1 MQKEL
6 THSFRDRDVFLYT
19 VLVPCLIYPIL
30 TFVMVEFTLFT
41 SSMDKDKPF
50 KVAYVG
56 NQKDDKYQYLLE
68 AMRAH
73 NKKAELI
80 SMSEEEAR
88 RSLFRL
94 DVSCVA
100 IQDMQSPSND
110 ITVLL
115 GHTMDG
121 VLKFEILKTMVEDL
135 HEKKMADA
143 LKDKGVKPEVLP
155 YSPSMVNLHPL
166 KQESYS
172 LHFILVLLSIMMMS
186 VGVAYPA
193 IAVSTEEYERKTIEA
208 TMLLPV
214 NRYVVIL
221 GKLISVS
228 IFGMFT
234 GLVNFFSIL
243 GVFNLLV
250 FSASRMKGLSLES
263 LQKPLPID
271 QLFFIVVSYV
281 VMGLLLSSLM
291 LSVASI
297 CRTVRSAQ
305 NWVAI
310 PMFVMMFVPGLSLL
324 PNTKLDLF
332 SALIPFFGLALSLR
346 QSFTSS
352 VFTAEQMLSILASL
366 VYTAVIAALSAKI
379 MYASE
384 DLINLK
390 DLINLEGLINFNRSK
405 K

>member
-1 MQKEL
+1 
-6 THSFRDRDVFLYT
+6 
-19 VLVPCLIYPIL
+19 
-30 TFVMVEFTLFT
+30 MVEFTLFT
-41 SSMDKDKPF
+41 SSLDKEKPF

-56 NQKDDKYQYLLE
+56 SKDQKYEYLLE
-68 AMRAH
+68 AMLAK
-73 NKKAELI
+73 NKNSQLLC
-80 SMSEEEAR
+80 MSEEEAR
-88 RSLFRL
+88 KSLFRL

-100 IQDMQSPSND
+100 MQSPSQE

-121 VLKFEILKTMVEDL
+121 VLKFEILKTMVEEF
-135 HEKKMADA
+135 HEKKLAAA
-143 LKDKGVKPEVLP
+143 LEDKGIKPDVLP
-155 YSPSMVNLHPL
+155 YTAAMVNLHPL

-193 IAVSTEEYERKTIEA
+193 ISVSTEEYERKTIES

-214 NRYVVIL
+214 NRYIVIL
-221 GKLISVS
+221 GKLLSVS
-228 IFGMFT
+228 VFGMFT

-263 LQKPLPID
+263 LQKPLPAE
-271 QLFFIVVSYV
+271 QLFFIFVSYV
-281 VMGLLLSSLM
+281 VMGFLLSSLM
-291 LSVASI
+291 LCVASI

-324 PNTKLDLF
+324 PNSKLDML
-332 SALIPFFGLALSLR
+332 SALIPFLGLSLSLR

-352 VFTAEQMLSILASL
+352 TFTLEQLISILASL
-366 VYTAVIAALSAKI
+366 VYAALIAALSAKI

-384 DLINLK
+384 GFINERFLN
-390 DLINLEGLINFNRSK
+390 IGFSNTRK
-405 K
+405 KP

>member
-1 MQKEL
+1 
-6 THSFRDRDVFLYT
+6 
-19 VLVPCLIYPIL
+19 
-30 TFVMVEFTLFT
+30 MVEFTLFT
-41 SSMDKDKPF
+41 SSLDKDKPF

-56 NQKDDKYQYLLE
+56 NKDDRYQYLLE
-68 AMRAH
+68 AMRAK

-80 SMSEEEAR
+80 LMSEEEAR

-100 IQDMQSPSND
+100 IQDMQGPSND

-121 VLKFEILKTMVEDL
+121 VLKFEVLKTMVEDL
-135 HEKKMADA
+135 HEKKLADA

-193 IAVSTEEYERKTIEA
+193 ISVSTEEYERKTIEA

-214 NRYVVIL
+214 NRYVVVL
-221 GKLISVS
+221 GKLISIS

-263 LQKPLPID
+263 LQKPLPIE
-271 QLFFIVVSYV
+271 QLFFILISYV

-291 LSVASI
+291 LCVASI

-310 PMFVMMFVPGLSLL
+310 PMFVMMFVPGLALL

-332 SALIPFFGLALSLR
+332 SALMPFFGLALSLR

-352 VFTAEQMLSILASL
+352 VFTAEQLLSILASL
-366 VYTAVIAALSAKI
+366 VYTALIAALSAKI

-384 DLINLK
+384 GLINL
-390 DLINLEGLINFNRSK
+390 DGLLNFNSRSK

>member
-1 MQKEL
+1 MLILQKEL

-41 SSMDKDKPF
+41 SSLDKDKPF

-56 NQKDDKYQYLLE
+56 GKDQQYQYLLD
-68 AMRAH
+68 AMLAK
-73 NKKAELI
+73 NKKSELLC
-80 SMSEEEAR
+80 MSEEEAR
-88 RSLFRL
+88 KSLFRL

-100 IQDMQSPSND
+100 MQSPSHE

-121 VLKFEILKTMVEDL
+121 VLKFEILKTMVEDF
-135 HEKKMADA
+135 HEKKLAAA
-143 LKDKGVKPEVLP
+143 LEEKGIKPDVLP
-155 YSPSMVNLHPL
+155 YTPAMVNLHPL

-193 IAVSTEEYERKTIEA
+193 ISVSTEEYERKTIEA

-221 GKLISVS
+221 GKLLSVS
-228 IFGMFT
+228 VFGMFT

-263 LQKPLPID
+263 LQKPLPVE
-271 QLFFIVVSYV
+271 QLFFIFISYV
-281 VMGLLLSSLM
+281 VMGFLLSSLM
-291 LSVASI
+291 LCVASI

-310 PMFVMMFVPGLSLL
+310 PMFIMMFVPGLSLL
-324 PNTKLDLF
+324 PNSKLDMI
-332 SALIPFFGLALSLR
+332 SALIPFLGLSLSLR

-352 VFTAEQMLSILASL
+352 TFTLEQLISILASL
-366 VYTAVIAALSAKI
+366 AYAALIAALSAKI

-384 DLINLK
+384 GFIDERFINIGFL
-390 DLINLEGLINFNRSK
+390 NTRK
-405 K
+405 KP